1 MISFNFFTSSRVD
14 GVHACR
20 ECSETVSRRR
30 PCHTGDWD
38 DTDWHAT
45 AANLWIML
53 VNNASVTLALYYLVY
68 FYHATLPCEP
78 LQRAKPLLKFIAVK
92 LIVFFCFWQSMVI
105 SLLVSFGVVTRRFAH
120 QSPDRTTTGLND
132 FVICV
137 EMAFFALL
145 HECVFSWREHT
156 RRDDGIGTTPLQR
169 ALTYDQ
175 AFRDMFFVGDV
186 TADLGRI
193 ICEAPTV
200 CWRGG
205 KRVRQAQRE
214 REARRQQQMRHKMEL
229 PPHEEEKQA
238 ASPQLSREPSLPV
251 DDLADVPLDRPD
263 DPNWGWSEGEKGTF
277 V

>member
-1 MISFNFFTSSRVD
+1 M
-14 GVHACR
+14 G
-20 ECSETVSRRR
+20 
-30 PCHTGDWD
+30 
-38 DTDWHAT
+38 
-45 AANLWIML
+45 
-53 VNNASVTLALYYLVY
+53 AL
-68 FYHATLPCEP
+68 
-78 LQRAKPLLKFIAVK
+78 
-92 LIVFFCFWQSMVI
+92 
-105 SLLVSFGVVTRRFAH
+105 
-120 QSPDRTTTGLND
+120 
-132 FVICV
+132 
-137 EMAFFALL
+137 FALL

-156 RRDDGIGTTPLQR
+156 RRGDG
-169 ALTYDQ
+169 
-175 AFRDMFFVGDV
+175 

>member
-1 MISFNFFTSSRVD
+1 
-14 GVHACR
+14 
-20 ECSETVSRRR
+20 
-30 PCHTGDWD
+30 
-38 DTDWHAT
+38 
-45 AANLWIML
+45 
-53 VNNASVTLALYYLVY
+53 
-68 FYHATLPCEP
+68 
-78 LQRAKPLLKFIAVK
+78 
-92 LIVFFCFWQSMVI
+92 
-105 SLLVSFGVVTRRFAH
+105 
-120 QSPDRTTTGLND
+120 
-132 FVICV
+132 
-137 EMAFFALL
+137 MAFFALL

-238 ASPQLSREPSLPV
+238 ARRSPVARPRCRWMTSRTCRSIGPTTRIGAGARERRVPSLV
-251 DDLADVPLDRPD
+251 
-263 DPNWGWSEGEKGTF
+263 
-277 V
+277 